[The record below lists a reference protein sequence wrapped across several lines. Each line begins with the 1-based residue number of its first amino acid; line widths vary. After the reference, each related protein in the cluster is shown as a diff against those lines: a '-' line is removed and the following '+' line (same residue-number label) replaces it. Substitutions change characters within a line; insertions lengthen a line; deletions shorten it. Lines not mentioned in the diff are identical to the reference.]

1 MKILVT
7 YSSKTGNTQRIAEA
21 IHPLLPGA
29 DLYPV
34 AQAPAAE
41 NYDLIFAGFWV
52 DKGTADEQAARYLS
66 RIEAKPVA
74 LFATLGA
81 YPDSDHAQ
89 ESLDNA
95 AALIPSG
102 RVVDRFICQ
111 GAIDPKLIAWM
122 KQLPPEHPHAPDEA
136 RVKRWSDAETHP
148 DQEDLAKARA
158 WAERVIEAAGCVHPF
173 ETDRSN

>member
-7 YSSKTGNTQRIAEA
+7 YSSKTGNTQKIAEV
-21 IHPLLPGA
+21 IQPLLPGA

-34 AQAPAAE
+34 EEAPEAAD
-41 NYDLIFAGFWV
+41 YDLIFAGFWV

-81 YPDSDHAQ
+81 YPDSDHAR

-136 RVKRWSDAETHP
+136 RVKRWKDAESHP
-148 DQEDLAKARA
+148 DPEDLRQAAA
-158 WAERVIEAAGCVHPF
+158 WAEKVLEKYRAA
-173 ETDRSN
+173 

>member
-7 YSSKTGNTQRIAEA
+7 YSSKTGNTQKIAEA
-21 IHPLLPGA
+21 ICPQLPGA

-34 AQAPAAE
+34 AEAPAAE

-52 DKGTADEQAARYLS
+52 DKGTADQQASRYLEGI
-66 RIEAKPVA
+66 RDQPVA

-81 YPDSDHAQ
+81 YPDSDHAR

-136 RVKRWSDAETHP
+136 RVKRWKDAESHP
-148 DQEDLAKARA
+148 DIEDLRQAEAWAAKVLENARA
-158 WAERVIEAAGCVHPF
+158 GLSVAGKP
-173 ETDRSN
+173 